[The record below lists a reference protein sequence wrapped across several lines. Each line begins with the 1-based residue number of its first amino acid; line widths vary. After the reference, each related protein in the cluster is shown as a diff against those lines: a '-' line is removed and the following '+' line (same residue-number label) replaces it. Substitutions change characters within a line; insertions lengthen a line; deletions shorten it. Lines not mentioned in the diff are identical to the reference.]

1 MKCFL
6 AGYSLWDLSESDM
19 IESMHT
25 HTQNL
30 KKKQKNNKSKSK
42 SKVKNNNNNK
52 HIIGNKASPQMI
64 IIQCIL
70 MQQPCKK
77 SVYLSI

>member
-1 MKCFL
+1 MT
-6 AGYSLWDLSESDM
+6 
-19 IESMHT
+19 ESMHT

-30 KKKQKNNKSKSK
+30 KKKKKSKSNINN
-42 SKVKNNNNNK
+42 NNNNNK

-77 SVYLSI
+77 SVYPSI